1 MKKNIFCLK
10 FMVYHA
16 EDSLIRGKN
25 DEQLS
30 QNLVDGLSSCS
41 LQTVKQ
47 FCSNYFITEMV

>member
-10 FMVYHA
+10 FVVYYT
-16 EDSLIRGKN
+16 EDSLIRDKS

-41 LQTVKQ
+41 LPTVKQ

>member
-10 FMVYHA
+10 FIVYYT
-16 EDSLIRGKN
+16 EDSLIRDKN

-41 LQTVKQ
+41 LPTVKQ

>member
-10 FMVYHA
+10 FMVYHT

-41 LQTVKQ
+41 LLTVKQ
-47 FCSNYFITEMV
+47 CCSNYFITEMV

>member
-1 MKKNIFCLK
+1 
-10 FMVYHA
+10 MVYYTQ
-16 EDSLIRGKN
+16 DSLIRGKN

-41 LQTVKQ
+41 LPTVKQ